1 VFSLKFSVSREERF
15 TAKARRSQ
23 RDSEEEE
30 VRGQWSAVI
39 GEEEEIEA
47 LNLKHEIRK
56 EESEP
61 RMNAKIEKEEYK
73 EAASDLASSVYFRR
87 KGGFFFDLR
96 STIHDLFYDLCALA
110 VNHF

>member
-1 VFSLKFSVSREERF
+1 
-15 TAKARRSQ
+15 
-23 RDSEEEE
+23 
-30 VRGQWSAVI
+30 
-39 GEEEEIEA
+39 
-47 LNLKHEIRK
+47 
-56 EESEP
+56 
-61 RMNAKIEKEEYK
+61 MNAKIEKEEYK

>member
-1 VFSLKFSVSREERF
+1 MFSLKFSGSREERF
-15 TAKARRSQ
+15 TAKARRSL
-23 RDSEEEE
+23 RDAEEEE

-73 EAASDLASSVYFRR
+73 EAASDLASSVSRSSVYFRR

-96 STIHDLFYDLCALA
+96 STIFFTTFAPWR
-110 VNHF
+110 